1 LISVQKC
8 ATIFQRNKN
17 KSLTKKKKKIG
28 LDCGKVLSFVTI
40 KMETLHKVYG
50 RSGSVKEIR
59 Y

>member
-17 KSLTKKKKKIG
+17 KSLTKKNKKIG

-40 KMETLHKVYG
+40 KMEKFAQSLW
-50 RSGSVKEIR
+50 
-59 Y
+59 